1 MMRRILITGGAGNV
15 GGSLARR
22 LAVNS
27 ENHITIVDNLLTGN
41 RNKLPTTSNENW
53 QFIRA
58 DINDYSEISAI
69 MMTRPF
75 DYVFHYAAVVGV
87 ARTIANPKLVLDDI
101 DGLKNV
107 LNLSKN
113 TQVKRVFFSSS
124 SEVYGEPVEYPQNEE
139 STPLN
144 SRLPYAI
151 IKNLGETFCKSYFQ
165 EYGLPFTIFRFF
177 NTFGPLQSEDFVVA
191 RFLRLALNDDPI
203 TINGD
208 GMQTRTFCF
217 IADNLDVTEQILYS
231 GEAENSILN
240 VGSDEEVTIIELA
253 RLIISITG
261 SKSKIVHLPPLKE
274 GDMSRRRPDIS
285 KMRKILGR
293 DPMPL
298 REGILNMIELMGGLE
313 RMKKQV
319 Q

>member
-41 RNKLPTTSNENW
+41 RNKLPSTSHENW

-151 IKNLGETFCKSYFQ
+151 IKNLGETFCKSYYQ